1 MLQNNPV
8 SVREMLAQ
16 MPIDQLEAMLD
27 LELHKESVDA
37 ESVRMILSVLRERDQ
52 KSAEQITP
60 EMLEVWEHYQDASDE
75 IWDTEQKWKRIR
87 SSAVRILS
95 TAAVLVLILLTI
107 PQKASADSIWRML
120 VDFKE
125 DIMEFFSP
133 ADITEHSLEYVFKT
147 NHPGLQQVYD
157 AVVEM
162 GVDIPVVPMWI
173 PEKYVLNDC
182 KTLITP
188 AKSGLNATFGWDDLE
203 CVFNIDVYQNPISRS
218 YQKND
223 IEIREV
229 ELNGKCF
236 YITRNLDVLVAVW
249 TEDNIE
255 CSIFIECQEDTL
267 EKILKSIYEMEDEK

>member
-16 MPIDQLEAMLD
+16 MPIDQLEAILD

-60 EMLEVWEHYQDASDE
+60 EMLEAWEQYQDASDE

-95 TAAVLVLILLTI
+95 TAAVLVLVLLAI

-120 VDFKE
+120 VGFSE
-125 DIMEFFSP
+125 EIMEFFSP
-133 ADITEHSLEYVFKT
+133 ADENERAWEYEFT
-147 NHPGLQQVYD
+147 TDHPGLRQVHD
-157 AVVEM
+157 AVVAM
-162 GVDIPVVPMWI
+162 GIDFPVVPMWI
-173 PEKYVLNDC
+173 PEEYSLHEC
-182 KTLITP
+182 KTLNTP
-188 AKSGLNATFGWDDLE
+188 TKTGVIASFAGNDTELIFKAEEYNTS
-203 CVFNIDVYQNPISRS
+203 VPHS
-218 YQKND
+218 YQTND
-223 IEIREV
+223 EETSIL
-229 ELNGKCF
+229 ELFGTEF
-236 YITRNLDVLVAVW
+236 YIVKNIDVLVAIW

-267 EKILKSIYEMEDEK
+267 EKILMSIYGMEDET